1 MPLVRID
8 LRKGKDLTYRQE
20 IGRVVYE
27 AIVAVAGVPAN
38 ARFQVVS
45 EHDADNFLFDP
56 GYLGVDRSD
65 DLVIIQITWN
75 EGRTVDLKKA
85 STRRSLTGSQRHR
98 ASAPRMSSSTSSTSG
113 RRTGPLA
120 RAKPSTRL
128 GKTRTGKERLVSGVE
143 RAEKNP
149 LCQILTDYKYSI

>member
-27 AIVAVAGVPAN
+27 AMVAVAGVPAN
-38 ARFQVVS
+38 ARFQGVS

-75 EGRTVDLKKA
+75 EGRTVDQKKA
-85 STRRSLTGSQRHR
+85 LYKAIVDGLAKAPGIRPEDVFINLVDVRKENWSVGKGEAQYASWNDAYWEGTADQR
-98 ASAPRMSSSTSSTSG
+98 
-113 RRTGPLA
+113 
-120 RAKPSTRL
+120 
-128 GKTRTGKERLVSGVE
+128 GV
-143 RAEKNP
+143 
-149 LCQILTDYKYSI
+149 

>member
-8 LRKGKDLTYRQE
+8 LRKGKVLTYRQE

-27 AIVAVAGVPAN
+27 AMFAVGVGVPAN

-56 GYLGVDRSD
+56 GYLGIDRSD

-75 EGRTVDLKKA
+75 EGRTVDQKKA
-85 STRRSLTGSQRHR
+85 LYR
-98 ASAPRMSSSTSSTSG
+98 AIVDG
-113 RRTGPLA
+113 
-120 RAKPSTRL
+120 L
-128 GKTRTGKERLVSGVE
+128 GKAPGIRPEDVFINLVEVRKENWSYGKGEAQYVS
-143 RAEKNP
+143 
-149 LCQILTDYKYSI
+149 

>member
-27 AIVAVAGVPAN
+27 AMVAVAGVPAN

-56 GYLGVDRSD
+56 GYS
-65 DLVIIQITWN
+65 
-75 EGRTVDLKKA
+75 A
-85 STRRSLTGSQRHR
+85 STAAMTW
-98 ASAPRMSSSTSSTSG
+98 SSSRSRGTRAG
-113 RRTGPLA
+113 RPT
-120 RAKPSTRL
+120 
-128 GKTRTGKERLVSGVE
+128 
-143 RAEKNP
+143 
-149 LCQILTDYKYSI
+149 

>member
-27 AIVAVAGVPAN
+27 AMVAVAGVPAN

-45 EHDADNFLFDP
+45 EHDADNFLFDA
-56 GYLGVDRSD
+56 GYLGVDRGD

-75 EGRTVDLKKA
+75 EGRTVDQKKA
-85 STRRSLTGSQRHR
+85 LYKAIVDGLAKAPGIRPEDVFINLVDVRKENWSVGKGEAQYASWKDAYWEGTAGQRGGE
-98 ASAPRMSSSTSSTSG
+98 S
-113 RRTGPLA
+113 
-120 RAKPSTRL
+120 
-128 GKTRTGKERLVSGVE
+128 
-143 RAEKNP
+143 
-149 LCQILTDYKYSI
+149 

>member
-1 MPLVRID
+1 MRKGMRSCHSFEFD

-27 AIVAVAGVPAN
+27 AMFAVGVGVPAN

-56 GYLGVDRSD
+56 GYLGIDRSD

-75 EGRTVDLKKA
+75 EGRPVDQKKA
-85 STRRSLTGSQRHR
+85 LYKAITDG
-98 ASAPRMSSSTSSTSG
+98 
-113 RRTGPLA
+113 
-120 RAKPSTRL
+120 L
-128 GKTRTGKERLVSGVE
+128 GKAPGIRPEDVFINLVDVRRENWSVGKGEAQYAS
-143 RAEKNP
+143 
-149 LCQILTDYKYSI
+149 